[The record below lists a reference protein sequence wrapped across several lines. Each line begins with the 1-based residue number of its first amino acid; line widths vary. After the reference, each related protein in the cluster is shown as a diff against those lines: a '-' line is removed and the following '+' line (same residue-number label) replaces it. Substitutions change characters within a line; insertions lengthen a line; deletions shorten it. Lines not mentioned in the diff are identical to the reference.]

1 MKLTEADILKVRH
14 LRTMG
19 FAANAGNFMTGVS
32 TDSRS
37 TQPGDVF
44 FAIRGEK
51 FDGHNFVTRAIS
63 SGAAVVVVDQKWAD
77 SNGAMLVSLS
87 IPRLVVENTVDALG
101 DLASVYREKFD
112 IPVIAV
118 AGSNGKTTT
127 KNMITAALGTK
138 YNVLSTEGNLNNHL
152 GVPQTLFRL
161 ERKHEMAVVEI
172 GTNHFGELEYLCRIL
187 APTHGVL
194 TNIGR
199 EHLEF
204 FGNVEGVAKAEG
216 ELFEWL
222 RLNQGTMFVN
232 KDDTHV
238 VRQSKRAKGGKTIS
252 YGFRAAGLAL
262 KGKVLG
268 LNRAGCVRLRVKPLG
283 KKAYDVQLN
292 VPGEQNARNALCA
305 AVIASKFNVAATNI
319 KKALESFSAAGK
331 RMEALRL
338 DGITVL
344 NDTYNANPD
353 SVLAA
358 LLTLREMKTKGRR
371 IAVLGDMLE
380 LGTTAEREH
389 RNVGKAV
396 STNKVDCLYTF
407 GPLSKSIHD
416 VATTK
421 MKTHFDDKG
430 TLSQQLSAVIAEGD
444 VVLVKGSRGMKME
457 DVVTVLQEKFR

>member
-1 MKLTEADILKVRH
+1 MKFTETDIVKIQH
-14 LRTMG
+14 LRTLG
-19 FAANAGNFMTGVS
+19 FSGNTGSPITGVS
-32 TDSRS
+32 TDSRG
-37 TQPGDVF
+37 TQSGDVF

-51 FDGHNFVTRAIS
+51 FDGHDFVTRAIS

-87 IPRLVVENTVDALG
+87 IPRLVVENTVTALG
-101 DLASVYREKFD
+101 DLASVYRAKFD

-127 KNMITAALGTK
+127 KNMIAAVLGTK

-161 ERKHEMAVVEI
+161 EQQHDIAVVEI
-172 GTNHFGELEYLCRIL
+172 GTNHFGEIEYLSRIL

-204 FGNVEGVAKAEG
+204 FGTVEGVAKAEG

-222 RLNQGTMFVN
+222 RLNKGTMFVN
-232 KDDTHV
+232 KDDAHI
-238 VRQSKRAKGGKTIS
+238 VRQSKRAKGGKAIS
-252 YGFRAAGLAL
+252 YGFRTAGLAV
-262 KGKVLG
+262 KGKILE
-268 LNRAGCVRLRVKPLG
+268 LNWDGCARLRLKLLG
-283 KKAYDVQLN
+283 KKAFDVQLN

-305 AVIASKFNVAATNI
+305 ATIGSKFSVAATNM

-331 RMEALRL
+331 RMEVLRL

-358 LLTLREMKTKGRR
+358 LSTLREMKTKGRR

-380 LGTTAEREH
+380 LGTTADQEH
-389 RNVGKAV
+389 RTIGKAV
-396 STNKVDCLYTF
+396 STNRVDCLYTF
-407 GPLSKSIHD
+407 GPMSKSIYD
-416 VATTK
+416 AATTK
-421 MKTHFDDKG
+421 MKAHFDSKG
-430 TLSQQLSAVIAEGD
+430 ALSQQLSAVLSVGD

-457 DVVTVLQEKFR
+457 DVVVHLQEKFK